1 MADNEQPAE
10 QPAAL
15 DDRQHVA
22 AVSVKMPEFWTD
34 CPSRWFNRLESQ
46 FRLANVTRSSTKFDH
61 TVAYLPVHVS
71 MSVAHILD
79 NVDPTA
85 ADSYDRLKAALCKG
99 FTRSRWELAF
109 ELHSSPGLGDRKPT
123 ELMRHLMTLIPDG
136 DTAGTWFMALF
147 LMRLPMDM
155 RDHIVAKDFND
166 CQEMAEYADKI
177 HSGRKSKAISAV
189 ADSPAVLA
197 VDSRHRSVSPK
208 AGRNGTDRRRSPS
221 RRDAT
226 RSQTPGPARDGGDL
240 CWYHA
245 SWGKKANKCRSPCSW
260 TGN

>member
-1 MADNEQPAE
+1 
-10 QPAAL
+10 
-15 DDRQHVA
+15 
-22 AVSVKMPEFWTD
+22 MPEFWTD

-79 NVDPTA
+79 TVDPAA

-136 DTAGTWFMALF
+136 DTPGTWFMALF

-155 RDHIVAKDFND
+155 RDHIVAKDFTD
-166 CQEMAEYADKI
+166 CQEMAEYVDKI
-177 HSGRKSKAISAV
+177 HSGRKSKAVAAV
-189 ADSPAVLA
+189 ADTPAVNA
-197 VDSRHRSVSPK
+197 VDNRRKSASPK

-221 RRDAT
+221 RRNT
-226 RSQTPGPARDGGDL
+226 NRSQTPGPARDGGDL

-245 SWGKKANKCRSPCSW
+245 SWGKKAQKCRSPCSW
-260 TGN
+260 QTEN